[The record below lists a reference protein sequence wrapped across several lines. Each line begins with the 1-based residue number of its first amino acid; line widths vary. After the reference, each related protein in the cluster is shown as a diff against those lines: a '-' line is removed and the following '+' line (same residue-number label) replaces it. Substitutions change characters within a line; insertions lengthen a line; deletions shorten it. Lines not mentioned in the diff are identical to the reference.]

1 MISGDILAIDYLSK
15 DIESIKEI
23 WDEPAFSPWHQF
35 KKEFIE
41 EHGMLKPRFETMLLN
56 KCFRSAYLTG
66 VFQAI
71 RFMETHMLPLVPQIN
86 SETPIDELEA
96 IFSERKEMG
105 NESKRTDD

>member
-23 WDEPAFSPWHQF
+23 WDKSAFSPWHQF

-56 KCFRSAYLTG
+56 KCFQSAYLTG

-71 RFMETHMLPLVPQIN
+71 RFMEMHRSPLVPQIN

-96 IFSERKEMG
+96 LFYGKKG
-105 NESKRTDD
+105 DVK